1 MKRILKSAGLAA
13 MLALCLLLTG
23 CYNAPDD
30 VNNGSPT
37 GTGNALP
44 FQTLAPTATVEVT
57 PDTIVIETQNIFSGE
72 TGGNPTPTPTPPGGG
87 WNGWNDWGTVQDGTT
102 PTPNP
107 TSSVIVFDNVT
118 VSPGPGERI
127 QVVTTP
133 PETKEPTEAPVTPTS
148 TPPSLQRGFTGSDAV
163 RAVQKRLKELGY
175 YNGSADGDFGP
186 ATEAA
191 VKAFQRANGLS
202 ADGKVGKQTLAKMNA
217 KSAISNHQSH
227 AVTEKPKKT
236 TAPKKT
242 NTPKPTVKKTNT
254 PRPTATPNLSK
265 DYYLDIGAKGK
276 KVETLQRRLIELG
289 WLSGRVTG
297 RYDEAT
303 AAAVMAF
310 QRKTKG
316 LWEDGIA
323 GPDTLQALYSSN
335 AARNGSSK
343 NNSSS
348 TSSSGKTT
356 SSKSDTL
363 ERGSTGS
370 EVRKLQQKLKD
381 LGYLSGSVDGSF
393 GVATE
398 AAVIAFQ
405 KNNNL
410 TADGKAG
417 TATQSKLYS
426 GTARKATGNAA
437 KIETSSSSSGSGSS
451 GSSSSSAS
459 SSGSSNNSGNT
470 NNSGSSGTSS
480 ANTSGTGSSQTTS
493 SNNNNNDSGNTN
505 TTSNVPTTVNNSGRD
520 TKDIASTGYVTLE
533 NGTESEQVKTLQ
545 KRLKDLGYYHGN
557 VDGKYGDETQAS
569 VMAFQLRNN
578 LTVDGKAG
586 PATQRVLYGSKSSIT
601 YPSMR
606 TGEEG
611 TSVKNLQYT
620 LYELGY
626 YDGAIDGKYGQTT
639 EDAVRAFQIQNNL
652 TPVDGVAGSKTL
664 GKLYSSD
671 AIAATASNMD
681 YETAKAGDKSDLVVQ
696 IQDCLVQLGFLN
708 SITGEYDEAT
718 VAAVKAFQSANG
730 LTPDGRCGDLT
741 LQVLFGY

>member
-1 MKRILKSAGLAA
+1 MKKILKIAA
-13 MLALCLLLTG
+13 LTAVLALCLILTG

-30 VNNGSPT
+30 VNT
-37 GTGNALP
+37 GTTTDPGNALP

-57 PDTIVIETQNIFSGE
+57 PDTIVIETQNIFGGE
-72 TGGNPTPTPTPPGGG
+72 TSGIQTPTPTPPEGGG
-87 WNGWNDWGTVQDGTT
+87 NGWNDWGTVQDGTT

-118 VSPGPGERI
+118 IPPTDGSTAGTTIE
-127 QVVTTP
+127 VVTKE
-133 PETKEPTEAPVTPTS
+133 PETPKPTEAPATPTQ

-191 VKAFQRANGLS
+191 VKAFQKANGLK

-217 KSAISNHQSH
+217 KT
-227 AVTEKPKKT
+227 AVNKGSSSSSSSSSKTKTTTSPKKT
-236 TAPKKT
+236 A
-242 NTPKPTVKKTNT
+242 KPTPKKTNT

-297 RYDEAT
+297 KYDEAT
-303 AAAVMAF
+303 QAAVLAF
-310 QRKTKG
+310 QKKTKG

-335 AARNGSSK
+335 ATRNGSSS
-343 NNSSS
+343 NSSG
-348 TSSSGKTT
+348 TSGSAG
-356 SSKSDTL
+356 SKPDTL
-363 ERGSTGS
+363 EMGSTGS
-370 EVRKLQQKLKD
+370 EVRRLQQKLKD
-381 LGYLSGSVDGSF
+381 LGYLSGSADGSF
-393 GVATE
+393 GVATQ

-437 KIETSSSSSGSGSS
+437 KIQESSDGS
-451 GSSSSSAS
+451 
-459 SSGSSNNSGNT
+459 
-470 NNSGSSGTSS
+470 
-480 ANTSGTGSSQTTS
+480 TTS
-493 SNNNNNDSGNTN
+493 T
-505 TTSNVPTTVNNSGRD
+505 SGRD
-520 TKDIASTGYVTLE
+520 TSDIASTGYVTLE
-533 NGTESEQVKTLQ
+533 AGSESEQVKTLQ
-545 KRLKDLGYYHGN
+545 KRLKELGYYNGN
-557 VDGKYGDETQAS
+557 IDGRYGEETQAA

-586 PATQRVLYGSKSSIT
+586 PATQRLLYGSKSSIT

-606 TGEEG
+606 KGEEG

-626 YDGAIDGKYGQTT
+626 YDGPIDGKYGQTT
-639 EDAVRAFQIQNNL
+639 ADAVRAFQIQNHL

-664 GKLYSSD
+664 SRLYSSA
-671 AIAATASNMD
+671 AIAATASNVES
-681 YETAKAGDKSDLVVQ
+681 ETAKAGDRNDLVVQ
-696 IQDCLVQLGFLN
+696 IQDCLVQLGFLD
-708 SITGEYDEAT
+708 SITGVYDDAT

-730 LTPDGRCGDLT
+730 LTPDGKCGTMT

>member
-1 MKRILKSAGLAA
+1 MKEGEGMKKFLKIAA
-13 MLALCLLLTG
+13 LVAVLALCLILTG

-30 VNNGSPT
+30 VNNGTPA

-57 PDTIVIETQNIFSGE
+57 PDTIVIETQNIFGGE
-72 TGGNPTPTPTPPGGG
+72 TSGIQTPTPTPPEGGG
-87 WNGWNDWGTVQDGTT
+87 NGWNDWGTVQDGTT

-107 TSSVIVFDNVT
+107 TSSVIVFDNAT
-118 VSPGPGERI
+118 ITPEGGSTIE
-127 QVVTTP
+127 VVTTAP
-133 PETKEPTEAPVTPTS
+133 DTPKPTEAPETPTQ
-148 TPPSLQRGFTGSDAV
+148 TPPSLQRGFKGSDAV

-175 YNGSADGDFGP
+175 YSGSADGDFGP

-191 VKAFQRANGLS
+191 VKDFQRANGLS

-217 KSAISNHQSH
+217 KTAIS
-227 AVTEKPKKT
+227 KKESNAT
-236 TAPKKT
+236 SAPKKT
-242 NTPKPTVKKTNT
+242 AKPTVKKTNT

-289 WLSGRVTG
+289 WLDGRVTG

-303 AAAVMAF
+303 QAAVLAF
-310 QRKTKG
+310 QKKTKD

-323 GPDTLQALYSSN
+323 GPDTLRALYSSN
-335 AARNGSSK
+335 AARNGKPSGSSGSSGSSK
-343 NNSSS
+343 P
-348 TSSSGKTT
+348 
-356 SSKSDTL
+356 DTL
-363 ERGSTGS
+363 EMGSTGS

-381 LGYLSGSVDGSF
+381 LGYLSGSVDGTF
-393 GVATE
+393 GVATQ

-426 GTARKATGNAA
+426 GTARRATGNAVQISA
-437 KIETSSSSSGSGSS
+437 GSSSGSGNSGNSSGSGGSDNSSSGSSSGNSS
-451 GSSSSSAS
+451 GSSSSNS
-459 SSGSSNNSGNT
+459 SSGSS
-470 NNSGSSGTSS
+470 GST
-480 ANTSGTGSSQTTS
+480 
-493 SNNNNNDSGNTN
+493 
-505 TTSNVPTTVNNSGRD
+505 VTTVNNGGRD
-520 TKDIASTGYVTLE
+520 TSDIASTGYVTLE
-533 NGTESEQVKTLQ
+533 NGMSNDQVKTLQ
-545 KRLKDLGYYHGN
+545 KRLKELGYYNGN
-557 VDGKYGDETQAS
+557 VDGRFGEGTQAA

-586 PATQRVLYGSKSSIT
+586 PATQRVLYGSKSNIT

-606 TGEEG
+606 EGEEG

-626 YDGAIDGKYGQTT
+626 YDGSIDGKYGQTT
-639 EDAVRAFQIQNNL
+639 ADAVRAFQIQNKL
-652 TPVDGVAGSKTL
+652 TPVDGIAGSKTL
-664 GKLYSSD
+664 SKLYSSD
-671 AIAATASNMD
+671 AIAATASSVGYD
-681 YETAKAGDKSDLVVQ
+681 TAKPGDKGDLVVQ
-696 IQDCLVQLGFLN
+696 IQDCLIQLGFLD
-708 SITGEYDEAT
+708 SITGEYDDAT
-718 VAAVKAFQSANG
+718 EAAVKAFQSANG
-730 LTPDGRCGDLT
+730 LNPDGKCGNMT

>member
-1 MKRILKSAGLAA
+1 MKKILKIAALAA
-13 MLALCLLLTG
+13 VLALCLILTG

-30 VNNGSPT
+30 VNTGAPT
-37 GTGNALP
+37 GAGNALP
-44 FQTLAPTATVEVT
+44 FQTLAPTATVAVT
-57 PDTIVIETQNIFSGE
+57 PDTIVIETQNIFGGE
-72 TGGNPTPTPTPPGGG
+72 TSGIQTPTPTPPEGGG
-87 WNGWNDWGTVQDGTT
+87 NGWNDWGTVQDGTT

-118 VSPGPGERI
+118 ITPEAGGNATI
-127 QVVTTP
+127 AVVTEE
-133 PETKEPTEAPVTPTS
+133 PETPKPTEAPVTPTQ
-148 TPPSLQRGFTGSDAV
+148 TPPSLQRGFKGSEAV

-191 VKAFQRANGLS
+191 VKAFQKANGLK

-217 KSAISNHQSH
+217 KT
-227 AVTEKPKKT
+227 AVSKGSSSSSSSSSKTKTTTSPKKT
-236 TAPKKT
+236 A
-242 NTPKPTVKKTNT
+242 KPTPKKTNT

-297 RYDEAT
+297 KYDEAT
-303 AAAVMAF
+303 QAAVLAF
-310 QRKTKG
+310 QKKTKG

-335 AARNGSSK
+335 ATRNGSSS
-343 NNSSS
+343 NSSG
-348 TSSSGKTT
+348 TSGSAGGKPE
-356 SSKSDTL
+356 TL
-363 ERGSTGS
+363 EMGSTGS
-370 EVRKLQQKLKD
+370 EVRRLQQKLKD
-381 LGYLSGSVDGSF
+381 LGYLSGSADGSF
-393 GVATE
+393 GVATQ

-437 KIETSSSSSGSGSS
+437 KIQESSDGS
-451 GSSSSSAS
+451 
-459 SSGSSNNSGNT
+459 
-470 NNSGSSGTSS
+470 
-480 ANTSGTGSSQTTS
+480 TTS
-493 SNNNNNDSGNTN
+493 T
-505 TTSNVPTTVNNSGRD
+505 SGRD
-520 TKDIASTGYVTLE
+520 TSDIASTGYVTLE
-533 NGTESEQVKTLQ
+533 AGSESEQVKTLQ
-545 KRLKDLGYYHGN
+545 KRLKELGYYNGN
-557 VDGKYGDETQAS
+557 IDGRYGEETQAA

-606 TGEEG
+606 KGEEG

-626 YDGAIDGKYGQTT
+626 YDGPIDGKYGQTT
-639 EDAVRAFQIQNNL
+639 ADAVRAFQIQNHL

-664 GKLYSSD
+664 SRLYSSD
-671 AIAATASNMD
+671 AIAATASNVES
-681 YETAKAGDKSDLVVQ
+681 ETAKAGDRNDLVVQ
-696 IQDCLVQLGFLN
+696 IQDCLVQLGFLD
-708 SITGEYDEAT
+708 SITGVYDDAT

-730 LTPDGRCGDLT
+730 LTPDGKCGTMT